1 MDLYAGVIRNR
12 KTVNSSG
19 KDRLMTLNQLAY
31 FQAVARTENFR
42 AAAEDL
48 YISQPS
54 LSRSIDSLEN
64 ELGVTLFE
72 RTGRGIVLT
81 KSGRLFLEYV
91 NRILEECDIA
101 VYKMKELSSSGGR
114 IDIGYVF
121 PLANYY
127 IPHKVRT
134 FLDLPENEHTTF
146 GFTQNRTSHI
156 IREIK
161 KGLIDVGFCA
171 YAEGEE
177 ELEFTPVL
185 KQEMVIITPH
195 DHALADRGEVP
206 VKVLEDYPVIGYDRF
221 SGLGGYT
228 NRLYR
233 NLGIKP
239 DIVCEC
245 ADENA
250 IQAMVREN
258 FGIALVARVDVLNEN
273 EIRILHLSDAE
284 LTHYVNMVWLR
295 NHYQMPAVK
304 RFIDFMKASADI
316 DAEHI

>member
-1 MDLYAGVIRNR
+1 
-12 KTVNSSG
+12 
-19 KDRLMTLNQLAY
+19 MTLNQLLY

-42 AAAEDL
+42 AAAEEL

-54 LSRSIDSLEN
+54 LSRSIDSLEK
-64 ELGVTLFE
+64 ELGVTFFE

-81 KSGRLFLEYV
+81 KSGRLFQEYV
-91 NRILEECDIA
+91 DRILEECDIA
-101 VYKMKELSSSGGR
+101 AYKMKELSSSGGR

-134 FLDLPENEHTTF
+134 FLDLPENRNTTF

-177 ELEFTPVL
+177 ALEFTPIL
-185 KQEMVIITPH
+185 KQEMVIITPL
-195 DHALADRGEVP
+195 DHPLAQQETVS
-206 VKVLEDYPVIGYDRF
+206 VKILEEYPVIGYDRY

-233 NLGIKP
+233 DLGIKP
-239 DIVCEC
+239 LILCEC
-245 ADENA
+245 SDENA
-250 IQAMVREN
+250 IQAMVRED
-258 FGIALVARVDVLNEN
+258 FGIALVAEVDMLNRD
-273 EIRILHLSDAE
+273 EIKILRLSDAD

-304 RFIDFMKASADI
+304 RFIDFMIADSNI
-316 DAEHI
+316 EQETI